1 MAIAHP
7 RLTPPK
13 ESIPMSLKDKR
24 VVVAGGSSGIGFAT
38 ALAAANQGA
47 EVIIASRNAER
58 VAAALAKLPSSAQ
71 GQAVDFT
78 DEAQIKSWFEK
89 IGPFDHL
96 VYTAGEALQLGALAE
111 TDVETAR
118 QAFEVRY
125 WGAFKTV
132 KHGHALIR
140 KGGSIVLTTGIAS
153 LRPNKGWTVP
163 SSTLGAMESLT
174 RALAVELAPLRVNT
188 VSPGIVRTPLWDNM
202 SESDREAMYSHFA
215 AALPTGYIGEAED
228 IAETYLY
235 LMQERFSTG
244 QIIVV
249 DGGGVLV

>member
-7 RLTPPK
+7 LNPPK

>member
-1 MAIAHP
+1 
-7 RLTPPK
+7 
-13 ESIPMSLKDKR
+13 MSLKDKR

-58 VAAALAKLPSSAQ
+58 VTAALAQLPSSAQ
-71 GQAVDFT
+71 GQSVDFT

-89 IGPFDHL
+89 IGTFDHL
-96 VYTAGEALQLGALAE
+96 VYTAGETLQLGTLAE

-202 SESDREAMYSHFA
+202 SQADREAMYSHFA
-215 AALPTGYIGEAED
+215 AALPTGFIGEAED

>member
-1 MAIAHP
+1 
-7 RLTPPK
+7 
-13 ESIPMSLKDKR
+13 MSLKDKR

-38 ALAAANQGA
+38 ALAAADQGA
-47 EVIIASRNAER
+47 QVIIASRSVER
-58 VAAALAKLPSSAQ
+58 VTAALAKLPSSAQ

-78 DEAQIKSWFEK
+78 DEAQIKSWFEN

-96 VYTAGEALQLGALAE
+96 VYTAGETLQLGLLAD

-140 KGGSIVLTTGIAS
+140 KGGSIVLTTGIAG
-153 LRPNKGWTVP
+153 LRPNKGWAVP

-174 RALAVELAPLRVNT
+174 RALAVELAPLRVNA

-202 SESDREAMYSHFA
+202 SESDREAMYSRFA

-244 QIIVV
+244 QMIVV

>member
-1 MAIAHP
+1 
-7 RLTPPK
+7 
-13 ESIPMSLKDKR
+13 MSLKDKR

-58 VAAALAKLPSSAQ
+58 VTAALAQLPSSAQ
-71 GQAVDFT
+71 GQSVDFT

-96 VYTAGEALQLGALAE
+96 VYTAGETLQLGTLAE

-202 SESDREAMYSHFA
+202 SQADREAMYSHFA
-215 AALPTGYIGEAED
+215 AALPTGFIGEAED